1 MRRNFEH
8 DHTAAAGA
16 RTAVL
21 AVGLLILLLA
31 AASPAL
37 AQEKKDNTGTNP
49 ANFTYDARFYSE
61 MATLPGQGGSLITN
75 TYELRWP
82 MGGDMAKLRGEKEG
96 GPYSDM
102 GKRAAFRIKARQ
114 KSLSLEN
121 PAESPFGTSEVSGIG
136 DLDARILGVLYYNKS
151 LLIAGGLEA
160 TFDLA
165 SNDYLGSGKTLLLPQ
180 IFFVFPSLLGKGSL
194 FVPGFQYVFDVG
206 GDPARADVSRTQID
220 LYFVWLLAK
229 GKNWLIVDPQV
240 VIDHENDTYPG
251 LIELEWGYMI
261 AQSAGASTYVR
272 PGVGIGADR
281 PYDWNLE
288 VGLKFV
294 WR

>member
-1 MRRNFEH
+1 MILTETRSDFHLPGPMRS
-8 DHTAAAGA
+8 TLAYLLVLVLVLVAATPVFAG
-16 RTAVL
+16 
-21 AVGLLILLLA
+21 
-31 AASPAL
+31 
-37 AQEKKDNTGTNP
+37 EKDNTGTNP

-82 MGGDMAKLRGEKEG
+82 MGGNIAKLRGEEEG
-96 GPYSDM
+96 GLYSNM

-114 KSLSLEN
+114 KSLSLEG

-136 DLDARILGVLYYNKS
+136 DLDARLLGILYYNKS
-151 LLIAGGLEA
+151 MLIAAGLEA

-180 IFFVFPSLLGKGSL
+180 VFFVFPSLMGKGSL
-194 FVPGFQYVFDVG
+194 FAPGFQYVFDVG

-220 LYFVWLLAK
+220 LYFVWVLAE

-240 VIDHENDTYPG
+240 VFDHKNDTYPG
-251 LIELEWGYMI
+251 LLEVEWGFMI

-281 PYDWNLE
+281 PYDWNIE
-288 VGLKFV
+288 AGLKFV